1 MPDFAIYVV
10 HTAEL
15 GADVRA
21 VSRRKDYRTTALS
34 RYVLRFPSFEA
45 AEYHRRRSLAPRPL
59 RRYIVDTIPPLAEC
73 GRTLPRPPALE
84 QLELPI

>member
-1 MPDFAIYVV
+1 MPDYCIYVV

-21 VSRRKDYRTTALS
+21 VSRRKDYRTTALP

-45 AEYHRRRSLAPRPL
+45 AEYHRRRSLAPRPR

-73 GRTLPRPPALE
+73 GRTVPRPAAME